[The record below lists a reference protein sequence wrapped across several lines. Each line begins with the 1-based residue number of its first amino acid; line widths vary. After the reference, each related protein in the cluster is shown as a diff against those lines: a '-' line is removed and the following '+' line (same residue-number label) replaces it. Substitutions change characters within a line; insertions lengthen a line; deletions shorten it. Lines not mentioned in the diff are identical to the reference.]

1 MLDKQSKAWSEFTKA
16 VNEFVPPEPIVE
28 TYRIYYNNEGEIIR
42 QVHNESGDPSGT
54 CLELSWPEYKDI
66 MHKLHDCLIKD
77 GVIVDKPMLVRN
89 KLLQPSDTGFA
100 VMRNNLAFPDDNN
113 PEYWEHGYS

>member
-1 MLDKQSKAWSEFTKA
+1 
-16 VNEFVPPEPIVE
+16 
-28 TYRIYYNNEGEIIR
+28 
-42 QVHNESGDPSGT
+42 
-54 CLELSWPEYKDI
+54 

>member
-1 MLDKQSKAWSEFTKA
+1 MSDKQSKAWSEFSKA

-28 TYRIYYNNEGEIIR
+28 RYRIYYNNKGEITR
-42 QVHNESGDPSGT
+42 QVHNEPGDPT
-54 CLELSWPEYKDI
+54 APCLELLWAEYKEV

-77 GVIVDKPMLVRN
+77 GVIVDKPKLVRN